1 MFEAL
6 QDFTASLP
14 PWLQWAGIMLAGAI
28 PFVESY
34 FGSVLGVITG
44 LAPPVAVAAAVLGNV
59 ASMLV
64 LVLTAHAIRGRTAG
78 EPREPRERSPKRQ
91 RLRRSFDKYGVA
103 GVSLL
108 GQTMLPSQIT
118 SAALVSFGAPKN
130 TVIFW
135 QIISILLWGIAFGT
149 LAALGV
155 DLLGTP

>member
-14 PWLQWAGIMLAGAI
+14 PWLQWAGVVLAGAI

-34 FGSVLGVITG
+34 FGSVLGVVAG
-44 LAPPVAVAAAVLGNV
+44 LAPPVAVTAAVLGNV
-59 ASMLV
+59 ASMLA
-64 LVLTAHAIRGRTAG
+64 LVLIADAVRGRTA
-78 EPREPRERSPKRQ
+78 REPRKRSPKRQ

-118 SAALVSFGAPKN
+118 SAALVSFGAPRN
-130 TVIFW
+130 AVIFW
-135 QIISILLWGIAFGT
+135 QIVSILLWGIAFGT

-155 DLLGTP
+155 DLLGNR

>member
-1 MFEAL
+1 MFEGL

-14 PWLQWAGIMLAGAI
+14 PWLQWAGVMLAGAI

-34 FGSVLGVITG
+34 FGSVIGVVAG
-44 LAPPVAVAAAVLGNV
+44 LAAPVAVAAAVLGNV
-59 ASMLV
+59 LSMLV
-64 LVLTAHAIRGRTAG
+64 LVLAAHAVRGRTV
-78 EPREPRERSPKRQ
+78 REPRERSPKRQ

-130 TVIFW
+130 AVIFW
-135 QIISILLWGIAFGT
+135 QVISILLWGVAFGT
-149 LAALGV
+149 LAAFGV
-155 DLLGTP
+155 DLLAAP